1 MLGSIGFGELL
12 FIGVVVLIIF
22 GPQRLPEIARR
33 AGDLLA
39 KARAATR
46 EFTDSLDAE
55 YEGATAPLRDLKQEY
70 DATKDQFSDTASKLT
85 DLTSVDPTSQSGGSN
100 SDDADPRE
108 SEAADSDEGPQ
119 RAGPDAP

>member
-22 GPQRLPEIARR
+22 GPHRLPEIARR
-33 AGDLLA
+33 AGDLLSR
-39 KARAATR
+39 ARAATK

-70 DATKDQFSDTASKLT
+70 DATKGQLSDTASKLT
-85 DLTSVDPTSQSGGSN
+85 DLTSIDPMPSGEKDSGST
-100 SDDADPRE
+100 DRRDRPDADDSAIAEP
-108 SEAADSDEGPQ
+108 SDE
-119 RAGPDAP
+119 PDSP

>member
-22 GPQRLPEIARR
+22 GPHRLSEIARR

-39 KARAATR
+39 KARAATK

-70 DATKDQFSDTASKLT
+70 DATKDQLSDTASKLT
-85 DLTSVDPTSQSGGSN
+85 DLTSIDPTQPGEKQ
-100 SDDADPRE
+100 SDDTDPIE
-108 SEAADSDEGPQ
+108 PDAAHSDEHPPSDE
-119 RAGPDAP
+119 PDAS